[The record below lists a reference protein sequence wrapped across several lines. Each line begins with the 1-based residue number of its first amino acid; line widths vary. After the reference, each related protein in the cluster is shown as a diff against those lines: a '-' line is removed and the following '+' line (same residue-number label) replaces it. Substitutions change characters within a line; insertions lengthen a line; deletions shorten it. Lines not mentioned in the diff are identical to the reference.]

1 MTFILLIMMLMLEV
15 NLYIVTNFYLYNH
28 HFDTMEQFETHTH
41 TYWRKKMFYLVL
53 ERVHIKSNKHVLKL
67 TSI

>member
-41 TYWRKKMFYLVL
+41 THIGEKKCF
-53 ERVHIKSNKHVLKL
+53 I
-67 TSI
+67 